1 MDATQNFY
9 GTEGVIS
16 PMVLLDSAYWST
28 TLPVERLLRR
38 LAAKSQMG
46 ALIAVL
52 DDVDEVV
59 AFLESNPARRVR
71 VS

>member
-1 MDATQNFY
+1 
-9 GTEGVIS
+9 
-16 PMVLLDSAYWST
+16 
-28 TLPVERLLRR
+28 
-38 LAAKSQMG
+38 MG

-59 AFLESNPARRVR
+59 TFLESNPAHRVR

>member
-1 MDATQNFY
+1 
-9 GTEGVIS
+9 
-16 PMVLLDSAYWST
+16 MVLLDSAYWRD
-28 TLPVERLLRR
+28 TLPVERLLRQ
-38 LAAKSQMG
+38 LAARSRVG
-46 ALIAVL
+46 ALVAAL